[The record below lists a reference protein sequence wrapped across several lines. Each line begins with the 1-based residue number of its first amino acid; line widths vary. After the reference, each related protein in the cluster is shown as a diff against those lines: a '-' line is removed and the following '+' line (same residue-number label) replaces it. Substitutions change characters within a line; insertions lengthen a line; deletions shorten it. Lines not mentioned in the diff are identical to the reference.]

1 MVTGHA
7 GKVRGAYNALVNS
20 GAIRYEGLPAAAVA
34 IADGGGFVQL
44 FTAANAPQTDYWLCG
59 FNYGITPVLVVDVSL
74 LICIGWGGADGAA
87 IAPDNVVVADWPIG
101 ITAGAAALGPA
112 ALGIEMLPYPVKVP
126 AAQRMAV
133 EIDASPIGTTA
144 FTDFNVIVATLV
156 GRGN

>member
-1 MVTGHA
+1 MVTSHS
-7 GKVRGAYNALVNS
+7 GKIRGTYNAMVNS

-34 IADGGGFVQL
+34 VADAGGWVEL
-44 FTAANAPQTDYWLCG
+44 FIAANAPQTDYWVCG

-87 IAPDNVVVADWPIG
+87 VVPPNVIVAHWPIC
-101 ITAGAAALGPA
+101 ITAGVAALGPA
-112 ALGIEMLPYPVKVP
+112 ALGIELLPYPVKVP

-133 EIDASPIGTTA
+133 EIDSSPIGTTA